1 MDENRHEEV
10 TAVRELIRVLGES
23 VEGVMSGFDR
33 IVFQGLIR
41 PLMYPEGA
49 MGFFSR
55 RRIPFK
61 GARDWVLARTKELT
75 VAVDEWSRRECGEG
89 ITYLPSSSI
98 RKEEAARERQHRKQ
112 ISVGPIG
119 AWACVEAGGSYRLQA
134 SEGAPRLRHVDT
146 RCKHLYIYL
155 DHAEYGFMS
164 IRVQTWLPYRIQVA
178 MNGREWLTRQLE
190 GGGIGFERW
199 RNKIHQVEDIRIAQE
214 LLNEQLST
222 DWCSLLNSFLPIAFP
237 TMHSTLGPDLS
248 YTWSLWQSEWASDLL
263 FRDQSELEKVMTAV
277 VRHAFIGGH
286 PERLLRYF
294 GQPVKK
300 NGEPRVDFGGSLSTR
315 ITRLDDGYRIRHW
328 LGKNSVKAYN
338 QLNVLRVESTIN
350 DPTSFRVH
358 RRKQCAPK
366 EAPKEILP
374 LRKGVADTALRAS
387 VSQGIN
393 TRMADHLAAYQSSQP
408 LHAVLAPV
416 TRRKRHKG
424 RSIRALEPTGKDLP
438 VLAAIADPRHTVS
451 GFSNKELRTL
461 LARAHQYT
469 AKTDNQRSAV
479 TTRWIRLL
487 RHHGVIRPLRA
498 ARRRYQL
505 TPSGRRLVIALQAA
519 LSASTKQLAELAA

>member
-1 MDENRHEEV
+1 MK
-10 TAVRELIRVLGES
+10 ELIRSLGES
-23 VEGVMSGFDR
+23 VDGVMSGFDR
-33 IVFQGLIR
+33 MVFQGLIR

-49 MGFFSR
+49 MGFFNR
-55 RRIPFK
+55 RRISFK
-61 GARDWVLARTKELT
+61 NARDWVVARTKELT

-98 RKEEAARERQHRKQ
+98 RKEEVARRRQHQEQ
-112 ISVGPIG
+112 IRVGLIG
-119 AWACVEAGGSYRLQA
+119 AWACVEGGGSYRLEA
-134 SEGAPRLRHVDT
+134 AEGAPRLRYVET

-164 IRVQTWLPYRIQVA
+164 IRIQTWLPYRIQVA
-178 MNGREWLTRQLE
+178 MNGREWLSRQLE
-190 GGGIGFERW
+190 GKGIGFERW
-199 RNKIHQVEDIRIAQE
+199 RNKIYRVEDVRIAQE

-237 TMHSTLGPDLS
+237 TMYSTLGPDLS
-248 YTWSLWQSEWASDLL
+248 YTWSLWQSEWASDVL
-263 FRDQSELEKVMTAV
+263 FRNQADLEKAMTAL

-294 GQPVKK
+294 GHPVKK
-300 NGEPRVDFGGSLSTR
+300 NGEPRRDFGGSLNTR

-328 LGKNSVKAYN
+328 LGSNSIKVYN
-338 QLNVLRVESTIN
+338 QLNVLRLESTIN
-350 DPTSFRVH
+350 DPRRFRVQ

-366 EAPKEILP
+366 GAQKELLP

-393 TRMADHLAAYQSSQP
+393 NRMADHLAACRSSEP
-408 LHAVLAPV
+408 LRAVLAPV
-416 TRRKRHKG
+416 TRRKQHRG
-424 RSIRALEPTGKDLP
+424 RSIRALEPTGKDLS

-451 GFSNKELRTL
+451 GFSNKDLRTL
-461 LARAHQYT
+461 LTGTHHYAG
-469 AKTDNQRSAV
+469 KTDKQQSAM

-498 ARRRYQL
+498 APRRYQL
-505 TPSGRRLVIALQAA
+505 TPFGRRLVTALQAA
-519 LSASTKQLAELAA
+519 LAASTEQLTELAA

>member
-1 MDENRHEEV
+1 LQVNRHEED
-10 TAVRELIRVLGES
+10 TAVKELIRSLGES

-49 MGFFSR
+49 MGFFCR

-61 GARDWVLARTKELT
+61 DARDWVVARTRELT

-98 RKEEAARERQHRKQ
+98 RKEEVARKRQRREQ

-134 SEGAPRLRHVDT
+134 AEGAPRLRHVDT

-178 MNGREWLTRQLE
+178 MNGREWLSRQLE
-190 GGGIGFERW
+190 GKGIGFERW
-199 RNKIHQVEDIRIAQE
+199 KNKIYRVEDVRIAQE

-222 DWCSLLNSFLPIAFP
+222 DWCSLLNSFLALAFP
-237 TMHSTLGPDLS
+237 TMRSTLGPDLS
-248 YTWSLWQSEWASDLL
+248 YTWSLWQSEWASDVL
-263 FRDQSELEKVMTAV
+263 FRNQADLEKAMTAL

-300 NGEPRVDFGGSLSTR
+300 NGEPRLDFGGSLNTR

-328 LGKNSVKAYN
+328 LGSNSVKVYN

-350 DPTSFRVH
+350 DPSKFRVH

-366 EAPKEILP
+366 DAPKELLP

-393 TRMADHLAAYQSSQP
+393 TRMADHLAACRSSQP

-416 TRRKRHKG
+416 TRRKRYGG

-438 VLAAIADPRHTVS
+438 VLAAIADPRHTVN

-461 LARAHQYT
+461 LTGTHQHTGKTNKQQT
-469 AKTDNQRSAV
+469 AM

-498 ARRRYQL
+498 APRRYQL

-519 LSASTKQLAELAA
+519 LSASTEQLAELAA